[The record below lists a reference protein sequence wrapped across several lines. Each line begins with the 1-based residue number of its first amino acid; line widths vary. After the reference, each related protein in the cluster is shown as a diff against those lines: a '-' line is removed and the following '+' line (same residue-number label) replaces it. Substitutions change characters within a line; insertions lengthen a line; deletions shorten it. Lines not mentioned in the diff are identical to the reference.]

1 MRKSSVAFTALS
13 LFIIIINTRSV
24 QAQNF
29 NGPVGIGTTA
39 PNTFVEIKKIVPGGL
54 GPILRLTGGGEVGGQ
69 CALDLATF
77 DAGGNAPAFRMIATD
92 VGNYSARVDFQIK
105 IPGSIGNGLANQMSL
120 TEYGNLGI
128 GTSNPAAKLH
138 IVGGH
143 IAASNNDG
151 LNGFTELWSD
161 NAIMWKNGNANAGL
175 RFGSCTDL
183 NAGNW
188 SEKMRLMDNGNL
200 GIGTPSPA
208 AKLHVE
214 GNGFINGDLTVGQL
228 DHNPGLKYKL
238 DFGGNSNSDP
248 MWLARN
254 NVSGDASELRM
265 SISDDGGA
273 ADRFVVGYTPFN
285 TNVFTPLMHVNANGV
300 VGIGTTITT
309 ETGYKLFVETGIR
322 TRKVKVDVLNW
333 ADYVFHSNYRLRPL
347 SEVEQYIK
355 QHGHLPE
362 VQSEE
367 EVKNEGIDLADNQAT
382 LLKKVEELTLY
393 LIEQNK
399 KQENQQRLIEEQRLL
414 LQSQQQRL
422 DELEKKLKEKH

>member
-1 MRKSSVAFTALS
+1 MRKSFVAFTAFS
-13 LFIIIINTRSV
+13 LFIIISTGSI

-29 NGPVGIGTTA
+29 NGPVGIGTSA

-92 VGNYSARVDFQIK
+92 VGNYTARVDFQIK
-105 IPGSIGNGLANQMSL
+105 TPGNIGNGLVNQMSL

-128 GTSNPAAKLH
+128 GTSNPAA
-138 IVGGH
+138 
-143 IAASNNDG
+143 
-151 LNGFTELWSD
+151 
-161 NAIMWKNGNANAGL
+161 
-175 RFGSCTDL
+175 R
-183 NAGNW
+183 
-188 SEKMRLMDNGNL
+188 
-200 GIGTPSPA
+200 
-208 AKLHVE
+208 LHVE

-248 MWLARN
+248 MWLART

-362 VQSEE
+362 VLSEE

-399 KQENQQRLIEEQRLL
+399 KQENQQKLIEEQRLL